1 MDIEEL
7 MIATLK
13 ISEQKEL
20 EFMGQPKLYTCNDL
34 VDPKSL
40 FGEIMN
46 TGELCVCA
54 NDDNVATFLLYLIK
68 GVFNHGDSRFDW
80 FTKQL
85 SGCFNFEY
93 DDLNPEDAFNL
104 WVKEFSKTVSI
115 KKHNITQPIIINNGK
130 HTVTLTPSTCDIW
143 TLPRIR
149 RQFVD

>member
-7 MIATLK
+7 IVATLK
-13 ISEQKEL
+13 IAEQKEL
-20 EFMGQPKLYTCNDL
+20 EHMGQPKLYTCNDL
-34 VDPKSL
+34 VNPRAL

-54 NDDNVATFLLYLIK
+54 NDDKVATYLFYLIK
-68 GVFNHGDSRFDW
+68 GVFNHGDGRYAW

-85 SGCFNFEY
+85 NDFVNFEY

-104 WVKEFSKTVSI
+104 WVREFSKTIDI
-115 KKHNITQPIIINNGK
+115 KKHNITQPIIINNDK
-130 HTVTLTPSTCDIW
+130 HTITLTPSTCDIW